1 MRPKSQRIRSPPGT
15 NSVVPEADPRSDA
28 QLVAAANAGDVAA
41 FEAIYERHKGFAM
54 RVAMRFARDPE
65 LAADAVQETF
75 IYLLSKF
82 PGFELRAQLT
92 TFLYPAIKHNVIGAA
107 RKARREWAAGDDLPE
122 ASIEPLAPPEESDQ
136 RAELARVMG
145 VLPPAQLEVMLMRF
159 VDGMDNNAIA
169 LALAIPLGTVKT
181 RIHHAVRTLRE
192 DERTRA
198 YFGIAESD
206 EGDAGPARKGRDG

>member
-1 MRPKSQRIRSPPGT
+1 MSG
-15 NSVVPEADPRSDA
+15 EDPRSDER
-28 QLVAAANAGDVAA
+28 LVDAANTGDVAA
-41 FEAIYERHKGFAM
+41 FEALYERHKGFAM

-75 IYLLSKF
+75 LYLLGKF
-82 PGFELRAQLT
+82 PGFELRSKLT
-92 TFLYPAIKHNVIGAA
+92 TFLYPAIKHNAMNAA
-107 RKARREWAAGDDLPE
+107 RKARREHAAGDQIPE
-122 ASIEPLAPPEESDQ
+122 ASIEPVDPPEAGDQ

-169 LALAIPLGTVKT
+169 LALGVPLGTVKT

-192 DERTRA
+192 DAGTRG
-198 YFGIAESD
+198 YFRI
-206 EGDAGPARKGRDG
+206 DG